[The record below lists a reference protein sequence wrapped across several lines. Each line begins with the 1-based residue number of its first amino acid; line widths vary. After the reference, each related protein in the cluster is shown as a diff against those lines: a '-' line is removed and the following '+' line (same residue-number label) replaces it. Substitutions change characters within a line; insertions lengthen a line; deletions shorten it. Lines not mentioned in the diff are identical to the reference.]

1 MSRALSAFIAAI
13 FLSSLIQTDAAGQL
27 SQPSQDTSV
36 HRSFAMIMGISSY
49 KFIRPLSFADSDA
62 ELFRDFLKSPGGGKL
77 PDSNIYFLKNEE
89 AKAANFLVKGMSW
102 LRNRNLRSGDR
113 LYIYLAGH
121 GDAIN
126 QDEFFYLTYDCNPA
140 GDKNNYLITGT
151 IQLYNLKVRIAEASR
166 KGVEVIFIMDACRT
180 NELPGGGEGQQQLQ
194 AAISEKQAG
203 EIIMLATGA
212 GQESL
217 EDPMIGTGHGLFTY
231 YLVDGLSG
239 LADTEGSRDNL
250 VTLAEL
256 EKYIDATVP
265 TYAQEKY
272 KRKQN
277 PFLCCAENK
286 MKVIAKVDT
295 GFLRKWILTKKLSGH
310 TQSWDGSPIGRSVK
324 TRGIYDVTQ
333 MQSGGGT
340 SIGRGL
346 KTFGVYAVADTSI
359 VDLYNSF
366 NRALKDFNF
375 TGNGNSAEGLYRQLY
390 QIAPTS
396 NYTIDARIS
405 LATEYINF
413 AQSKI
418 NLYLEGR
425 DVSSIQR
432 IRSQLDADDKSD
444 EITNSLDRMEKVA
457 RQDFSEVGNMLERAI
472 EYAEVDEEGFRRKLL
487 AKRFFFK
494 AQGYFDKGSS
504 TTGLRLA
511 IQDAMQAFRADP
523 TAAYILNTLASL
535 HLDNNKPDS
544 AIYFGRLA
552 VAQAPHW
559 RYPYMNIA
567 NAFTKKNKPD
577 SALVYFRKALA
588 VDDSRAD
595 AYVDLG
601 YFYFQQRKLDSAKVY
616 YEKALRL
623 DPSNV
628 SANNNMGWL
637 LRESRQFDQA
647 LVYFRKSLAYDP
659 TFFNAYNGISRVFT
673 DMRMFDSA
681 RAYYQKALK
690 NYPDKLI
697 TSNYMG
703 QFYQEL
709 NQVDSARA
717 YYVQAAV
724 YDPNYDAPFINLGRL
739 YTQTKQYD
747 SATHYYRKALDLNSK
762 NFRGYNQ
769 LGLMFTEMK
778 NYDSAFYYYKK
789 GLEINPDNNIVL
801 NNMGLAYY
809 NANRLDSAAAYF
821 QRVMNVNP
829 DNPYAANNLGL
840 VFHEMKK
847 FDSAMYYYSK
857 ALELKKDLPSA
868 QGNIGRLLYDKKD
881 YEGAKYYLRNLLE
894 THPENM
900 QALIN
905 LEQVF
910 KQMDQ
915 FDSAV
920 YYYTRSL
927 QKGIINSAMYNNL
940 GRLYFTSE
948 QFDEAARW
956 YNKAIQH
963 DPRNPVSYY
972 NLGSVFANLRHSDSA
987 VSMYKKAISLDQNY
1001 FTANLNLGVAFH
1013 DLAQYDSAI
1022 VYIRKAILINPREN
1036 LPYYYLAQ
1044 SFARNNKPEDAL
1056 RYLEQALQRGYNL
1069 YEYIILETDLD
1080 SIRKYAAYKAMM
1092 KKYFPTKY
1100 KEEDDQ

>member
-1 MSRALSAFIAAI
+1 MSKALSAFIAAI
-13 FLSSLIQTDAAGQL
+13 FLSSLIQTDAAGQV
-27 SQPSQDTSV
+27 SQPSQDSSG
-36 HRSFAMIMGISSY
+36 HRTFAMIMGISTY
-49 KFIRPLSFADSDA
+49 KYIRPLSFADSDA
-62 ELFRDFLKSPGGGKL
+62 ELFRDFLKSGGGGRV

-102 LRNRNLRSGDR
+102 LRNRSLKAGDR

-126 QDEFFYLTYDCNPA
+126 QDEYFYLTYDCNPA

-217 EDPMIGTGHGLFTY
+217 EDASIGTGHGLFTY
-231 YLVDGLSG
+231 YLVDGLTG
-239 LADTEGSRDNL
+239 MADTEGSHDNL
-250 VTLAEL
+250 ITLDEL
-256 EKYIDATVP
+256 DKYISSTVP
-265 TYAQEKY
+265 SYAQERY

-277 PFLCCAENK
+277 PFLCCTDSK
-286 MKVIAKVDT
+286 MKVISKVDT
-295 GFLRKWILTKKLSGH
+295 AFLKKWILTKKLSG
-310 TQSWDGSPIGRSVK
+310 QLQGIPGSSV
-324 TRGIYDVTQ
+324 
-333 MQSGGGT
+333 
-340 SIGRGL
+340 GRGL
-346 KTFGVYAVADTSI
+346 KTRGSVAEVNDTTI
-359 VDLYNSF
+359 LELYNSF
-366 NRALKDFNF
+366 NRALKDFNL
-375 TGNGNSAEGLYRQLY
+375 TGNGNSAEGIYKQLY

-396 NYTIDARIS
+396 SYTIDAKLS

-472 EYAEVDEEGFRRKLL
+472 EYAEVDDEDFRKKLL

-494 AQGYFDKGSS
+494 AQGYFDKGAS

-511 IQDAMQAFRADP
+511 IQDAMEAYRSDP

-535 HLDNNKPDS
+535 QLDNNKPDS
-544 AIYFGRLA
+544 AIYFGRMA
-552 VAQAPHW
+552 IAQAPQW

-567 NAFTKKNKPD
+567 NAFTKKNKQD
-577 SALVYFRKALA
+577 SALLYYKKALA

-616 YEKALRL
+616 YEKALLL
-623 DPSNV
+623 DPRNAP
-628 SANNNMGWL
+628 ANNNMGWL
-637 LRESRQFDQA
+637 LRESRQFNQA
-647 LVYFRKSLAYDP
+647 LTYFRRSLSYDSS
-659 TFFNAYNGISRVFT
+659 FFNAYNGISRVFT
-673 DMRMFDSA
+673 DLRMFDSA

-697 TSNYMG
+697 TSNYLG
-703 QFYQEL
+703 QFYQDL

-724 YDPNYDAPFINLGRL
+724 FDPNYDAPFINLGRL
-739 YTQTKQYD
+739 YAQTKQYD
-747 SATHYYRKALDLNSK
+747 SAKFYYRKALDLNSK
-762 NFRGYNQ
+762 NFRGFNQ
-769 LGLMFTEMK
+769 LGLLFTDMK
-778 NYDSAFYYYKK
+778 NFDSAFFYYKK
-789 GLEINPDNNIVL
+789 GLEINPDNSIVL

-809 NANRLDSAAAYF
+809 STDKLDSASNYF
-821 QRVMNVNP
+821 QKVMQVSP

-840 VFHEMKK
+840 VFHKMKK
-847 FDSAMYYYSK
+847 LDSAMTYYSK
-857 ALELKKDLPSA
+857 AMDLKKDLVSA
-868 QGNIGRLLYDKKD
+868 QYNIGRLLYEKND
-881 YEGAKYYLRNLLE
+881 YDGAKYYFRNLVE
-894 THPENM
+894 AHPDNS
-900 QALIN
+900 QALSS
-905 LEQVF
+905 LELVF
-910 KQMDQ
+910 KQTNE
-915 FDSAV
+915 FDSAI

-927 QKGIINSAMYNNL
+927 QQGVTGTFMFNNL

-948 QFDEAARW
+948 KFDEAARW
-956 YNKAIQH
+956 YNMAIQF
-963 DPRNPVSYY
+963 DPNNPVGFY
-972 NLGSVFANLRHSDSA
+972 NLGSVFANLQHNDSA
-987 VSMYKKAISLDQNY
+987 VVMYKKALEIDPNY
-1001 FTANLNLGVAFH
+1001 FTATLNLGVAYH
-1013 DLAQYDSAI
+1013 EMKQYDSAI
-1022 VYIRKAILINPREN
+1022 VYTRKAILINPRDN
-1036 LPYYYLAQ
+1036 LAYYYLALNY
-1044 SFARNNKPEDAL
+1044 AKNNKPEDAM
-1056 RYLEQALQRGYNL
+1056 RYLEQALQRGYSL
-1069 YEYIILETDLD
+1069 YEYIIAESDLD
-1080 SIRKYAAYKAMM
+1080 SIRKYPAYKAMM
-1092 KKYFPTKY
+1092 KKYFPKKY
-1100 KEEDDQ
+1100 KPEDDEPPSP

>member
-1 MSRALSAFIAAI
+1 MPRALSACIASVL
-13 FLSSLIQTDAAGQL
+13 FSCLIQTNVAGQAA
-27 SQPSQDTSV
+27 QNPQDTGG
-36 HRSFAMIMGISSY
+36 HRTFAMIMGISTY

-62 ELFRDFLKSPGGGKL
+62 ELFRDFLKSGGGGKL

-102 LRNRNLRSGDR
+102 LRNRSLKAGDR

-217 EDPMIGTGHGLFTY
+217 EDATIGTGHGLFTY
-231 YLVDGLSG
+231 YLVDGLTG
-239 LADTEGSRDNL
+239 MADTQGAHDNL
-250 VTLAEL
+250 VTLEEL
-256 EKYIDATVP
+256 ESYIATTVP
-265 TYAQEKY
+265 TYAQQKHN
-272 KRKQN
+272 RKQN
-277 PFLCCAENK
+277 PFLCCDESK
-286 MKVIAKVDT
+286 KKVIAKVDT
-295 GFLRKWILTKKLSGH
+295 AFLKKWMLTKKLTG
-310 TQSWDGSPIGRSVK
+310 QIRGNGGSMTK
-324 TRGIYDVTQ
+324 RG
-333 MQSGGGT
+333 
-340 SIGRGL
+340 
-346 KTFGVYAVADTSI
+346 GVAAAPAFKIQLDRNINYNLFNTPDTSI
-359 VDLYNSF
+359 LELYNSF
-366 NRALKDFNF
+366 NRALKDFNL
-375 TGNGNSAEGLYRQLY
+375 TGDGNSAEGYYQQLNKLD
-390 QIAPTS
+390 PKN
-396 NYTIDARIS
+396 NYTIDARLS

-425 DVSSIQR
+425 DVSAIQR

-457 RQDFSEVGNMLERAI
+457 RHDFSEVGNMLERAI
-472 EYAEVDEEGFRRKLL
+472 EYAEVDDENFRKKLL

-494 AQGYFDKGSS
+494 AQGYFDKGAS
-504 TTGLRLA
+504 TAGLRLA
-511 IQDAMQAFRADP
+511 IQDAMQAYKADP
-523 TAAYILNTLASL
+523 TAAYILNTLSSL
-535 HLDNNKPDS
+535 QLDNNKPDS

-552 VAQAPHW
+552 SAQAPLW

-567 NAFTKKNKPD
+567 NAFAKKNKTD
-577 SALVYFRKALA
+577 SALVYFKKALS

-601 YFYFQQRKLDSAKVY
+601 YFYFQQRNLDSAKVY
-616 YEKALRL
+616 YEKALLL
-623 DPSNV
+623 DPKNAP
-628 SANNNMGWL
+628 ANNNMGWL

-647 LVYFRKSLAYDP
+647 LIYFRKSLAYDP
-659 TFFNAYNGISRVFT
+659 AFFNAYNGISRVFT
-673 DMRMFDSA
+673 DLRMYDSA

-697 TSNYMG
+697 TSNYIG
-703 QFYQEL
+703 QFYQEQNL
-709 NQVDSARA
+709 VDSARV

-724 YDPNYDAPFINLGRL
+724 IDPSYDAPFINLGRL
-739 YTQTKQYD
+739 YAQTKQYD
-747 SATHYYRKALDLNSK
+747 SATYYYRKALDLNSK

-769 LGLMFTEMK
+769 LGLMFTDMK

-789 GLEINPDNNIVL
+789 GLELNPDNSIVL

-809 NANRLDSAAAYF
+809 NADNLDSAAAYF
-821 QRVMNVNP
+821 QRVMRASA

-840 VFHEMKK
+840 VFHKMKK
-847 FDSAMYYYSK
+847 LDSAMFYYSR
-857 ALELKKDLPSA
+857 AMALKKDLPSA
-868 QGNIGRLLYDKKD
+868 QGNIGRLLYEQKD
-881 YEGAKYYLRNLLE
+881 YDGAKYYLKNLLE
-894 THPENM
+894 AHPENM
-900 QALIN
+900 QALAN
-905 LEQVF
+905 LEQVY
-910 KQMDQ
+910 KQTNE
-915 FDSAV
+915 FDSAI

-927 QKGIINSAMYNNL
+927 QKGVVNSSMFNNL

-948 QFDEAARW
+948 KFDEAARW
-956 YNKAIQH
+956 YNMAIQY
-963 DPRNPVSYY
+963 DPKNPVGYY
-972 NLGSVFANLRHSDSA
+972 NLGSVFANLQHADSA
-987 VSMYKKAISLDQNY
+987 VVMYKRALALDPNY
-1001 FTANLNLGVAFH
+1001 FTANLNLGVAH
-1013 DLAQYDSAI
+1013 HELKQYDSAI
-1022 VYIRKAILINPREN
+1022 VYIRKAILINPKDN

-1044 SFARNNKPEDAL
+1044 SFAKNNKPEDAL
-1056 RYLEQALQRGYNL
+1056 RYLEQALQRGYDL
-1069 YEYIILETDLD
+1069 YEYIAIDPDFD
-1080 SIRKYAAYKAMM
+1080 SIRKYAAYKTMM
-1092 KKYFPTKY
+1092 KKYFPKKY
-1100 KEEDDQ
+1100 KEEDD

>member
-1 MSRALSAFIAAI
+1 MPRALPAFIASVL
-13 FLSSLIQTDAAGQL
+13 FSCLIQTNVAGQVA
-27 SQPSQDTSV
+27 QNPQDTGS
-36 HRSFAMIMGISSY
+36 HRTFAMIMGISTY

-62 ELFRDFLKSPGGGKL
+62 ELFRDFLKSGGGGKL

-102 LRNRNLRSGDR
+102 LRNRNLKTGDR

-126 QDEFFYLTYDCNPA
+126 QDEYFYLTYDCNPA

-151 IQLYNLKVRIAEASR
+151 IQLYNLKIRIAEASR

-217 EDPMIGTGHGLFTY
+217 EDPLIGNGHGLFTY

-239 LADTEGSRDNL
+239 LADTEDSQDNL
-250 VTLAEL
+250 VTLDEL
-256 EKYIDATVP
+256 EKYIATTVP

-272 KRKQN
+272 NRKQN
-277 PFLCCAENK
+277 PFLCCDDSK
-286 MKVIAKVDT
+286 KKVISKVDT
-295 GFLRKWILTKKLSGH
+295 AFLKKWILTKKITGQL
-310 TQSWDGSPIGRSVK
+310 R
-324 TRGIYDVTQ
+324 
-333 MQSGGGT
+333 GGGGS
-340 SIGRGL
+340 SIKRGGTAVGRGFKIQMNQNINYDWL
-346 KTFGVYAVADTSI
+346 SMADTSI
-359 VDLYNSF
+359 LEIYNSF
-366 NRALKDFNF
+366 NRALKDFNL
-375 TGNGNSAEGLYRQLY
+375 TGNGNSAEEYYQQLY
-390 QIAPTS
+390 KLAPTNS
-396 NYTIDARIS
+396 YTIDAKLS

-472 EYAEVDEEGFRRKLL
+472 EYAEVDDENFRKKLL

-494 AQGYFDKGSS
+494 AQGYFDNGAS

-511 IQDAMQAFRADP
+511 IQDAMQAYKADP

-535 HLDNNKPDS
+535 QLDNNKLDS

-552 VAQAPHW
+552 SARAPLW

-567 NAFTKKNKPD
+567 NAYTKKNKQD
-577 SALVYFRKALA
+577 SALVYFKKALA

-616 YEKALRL
+616 YEKALLL
-623 DPSNV
+623 DPKNAP
-628 SANNNMGWL
+628 ANNNMGWL
-637 LRESRQFDQA
+637 LRESRQFDLA
-647 LVYFRKSLAYDP
+647 LSYFRKSLAYDP
-659 TFFNAYNGISRVFT
+659 AFFNAYNGISRVFT

-697 TSNYMG
+697 TSNYIG
-703 QFYQEL
+703 QFYQEQ

-739 YTQTKQYD
+739 YAQTKQYD
-747 SATHYYRKALDLNSK
+747 SATYYYRKALDLNSK

-769 LGLMFTEMK
+769 LGLMFTDMK

-809 NANRLDSAAAYF
+809 NGGKLDSAAAYF
-821 QRVMNVNP
+821 HRVMSVSP

-847 FDSAMYYYSK
+847 LDSAMFYYSK
-857 ALELKKDLPSA
+857 AMALKKDLPSA
-868 QGNIGRLLYDKKD
+868 QGNIGRLLYEQKD
-881 YEGAKYYLRNLLE
+881 YDGAKYYLKNLLE
-894 THPENM
+894 AHPENM
-900 QALIN
+900 QALSN
-905 LEQVF
+905 LEKVY
-910 KQMDQ
+910 KQTNE
-915 FDSAV
+915 FDSAI
-920 YYYTRSL
+920 YFYTRSL
-927 QKGIINSAMYNNL
+927 QKGVVNSSMFNNL
-940 GRLYFTSE
+940 GRLYFSSE

-956 YNKAIQH
+956 YNMAIQH
-963 DPRNPVSYY
+963 DPKSPFGYY
-972 NLGSVFANLRHSDSA
+972 NLGSVFANLQHPDSA
-987 VSMYKKAISLDQNY
+987 VVMYKKSLALDPNY
-1001 FTANLNLGVAFH
+1001 FTANLNLGVAYH
-1013 DLAQYDSAI
+1013 DLGQYDSAI
-1022 VYIRKAILINPREN
+1022 AYIKKAILINPKDN

-1044 SFARNNKPEDAL
+1044 SFAKNNKPEDAL
-1056 RYLEQALQRGYNL
+1056 RYLEQALQRGYDL
-1069 YEYIILETDLD
+1069 YEYIVIDPD
-1080 SIRKYAAYKAMM
+1080 FNSIRKYAAYKTMM
-1092 KKYFPTKY
+1092 KKYFPKKY
-1100 KEEDDQ
+1100 KEEDD

>member
-1 MSRALSAFIAAI
+1 MPRALSAFLASVL
-13 FLSSLIQTDAAGQL
+13 FSCLIQTNVAGQVAQNPPD
-27 SQPSQDTSV
+27 SGS
-36 HRSFAMIMGISSY
+36 HRTFAMIMGISTY

-62 ELFRDFLKSPGGGKL
+62 ELFRDFLKSGGGGKL

-102 LRNRNLRSGDR
+102 LRNRNLKAGDR

-126 QDEFFYLTYDCNPA
+126 QDEYFYLTYDCNPA

-217 EDPMIGTGHGLFTY
+217 EDPLIGNGHGLFTY

-239 LADTEGSRDNL
+239 LADTEGAHDNL
-250 VTLAEL
+250 VTLDEL
-256 EKYIDATVP
+256 EKYIATTVP

-272 KRKQN
+272 NRKQN
-277 PFLCCAENK
+277 PFLCCDDSK
-286 MKVIAKVDT
+286 KKVISKVDT
-295 GFLRKWILTKKLSGH
+295 AFLKKWILTKKITGQL
-310 TQSWDGSPIGRSVK
+310 
-324 TRGIYDVTQ
+324 RG
-333 MQSGGGT
+333 SGGSLIKRGGAAA
-340 SIGRGL
+340 GRGFKIQMDHNINYDWL
-346 KTFGVYAVADTSI
+346 SMADTSI
-359 VDLYNSF
+359 LEIYNSF
-366 NRALKDFNF
+366 NRALKDFNL
-375 TGNGNSAEGLYRQLY
+375 TGNGNSAEEYYQQLY
-390 QIAPTS
+390 KLAPTNS
-396 NYTIDARIS
+396 YTIDAKLS

-472 EYAEVDEEGFRRKLL
+472 EYAEVDDENFRKKLL

-494 AQGYFDKGSS
+494 AQGYFDKGAS

-511 IQDAMQAFRADP
+511 IQDAMQAYKADP

-535 HLDNNKPDS
+535 QLDNNKPDS

-552 VAQAPHW
+552 SARAPLW

-567 NAFTKKNKPD
+567 NAFTKKNKQD
-577 SALVYFRKALA
+577 SALVYFKKALA

-616 YEKALRL
+616 YEKALLL
-623 DPSNV
+623 DPKNAP
-628 SANNNMGWL
+628 ANNNMGWL
-637 LRESRQFDQA
+637 LRESRLFDLA
-647 LVYFRKSLAYDP
+647 LSYFRKSLAYDP
-659 TFFNAYNGISRVFT
+659 AFFNAYNGISRVFT

-697 TSNYMG
+697 TSNYIG
-703 QFYQEL
+703 QFYQEQ

-739 YTQTKQYD
+739 YAQTKQYD
-747 SATHYYRKALDLNSK
+747 SATYYYRKALELNSK

-769 LGLMFTEMK
+769 LGLMFTDMK

-789 GLEINPDNNIVL
+789 GLEINPDNSIVL

-809 NANRLDSAAAYF
+809 NGGKFDSAAAYF
-821 QRVMNVNP
+821 QRVMSISP

-847 FDSAMYYYSK
+847 LDSAMFYYSK
-857 ALELKKDLPSA
+857 AMALKKDLPSA
-868 QGNIGRLLYDKKD
+868 QGNIGRLLYEQKD
-881 YEGAKYYLRNLLE
+881 YDGAKYYLKNLLE
-894 THPENM
+894 AHPENM
-900 QALIN
+900 QALSN
-905 LEQVF
+905 LEKVY
-910 KQMDQ
+910 KQTNE
-915 FDSAV
+915 FDSAI

-927 QKGIINSAMYNNL
+927 QKGVVNSTMYNNL
-940 GRLYFTSE
+940 GRLYFSSE

-956 YNKAIQH
+956 YNMAIQH
-963 DPRNPVSYY
+963 DPKSPFGYY
-972 NLGSVFANLRHSDSA
+972 NLGSVFANLQHPDSA
-987 VSMYKKAISLDQNY
+987 VVMYKRSLALDPNY
-1001 FTANLNLGVAFH
+1001 FTANLNLGVAYH
-1013 DLAQYDSAI
+1013 DLGQYDSAI
-1022 VYIRKAILINPREN
+1022 AYIKKAILINPKEN

-1044 SFARNNKPEDAL
+1044 SFAKNNKPEDAL
-1056 RYLEQALQRGYNL
+1056 RYLEQALQRGYDL
-1069 YEYIILETDLD
+1069 YEYIVIDPD
-1080 SIRKYAAYKAMM
+1080 FNSIRKYAAYKTMM
-1092 KKYFPTKY
+1092 KKYFPRKY
-1100 KEEDDQ
+1100 KEEDD

>member
-1 MSRALSAFIAAI
+1 MLRALSAFLATILA
-13 FLSSLIQTDAAGQL
+13 FCLIENDAVGQVAQT
-27 SQPSQDTSV
+27 SQDTSN
-36 HRSFAMIMGISSY
+36 RRTFAMIMGISTY

-62 ELFRDFLKSPGGGKL
+62 ELFRDFLKSGGGGKL

-102 LRNRNLRSGDR
+102 LRNRNLKAGDR

-126 QDEFFYLTYDCNPA
+126 QDEYFYLTYDCNPA

-217 EDPMIGTGHGLFTY
+217 EDPLIGNGHGLFTY

-239 LADTEGSRDNL
+239 LADTEGAHDNL
-250 VTLAEL
+250 VTLDEL
-256 EKYIDATVP
+256 EKYIAKTVP
-265 TYAQEKY
+265 AYAQQKY
-272 KRKQN
+272 NRKQN
-277 PFLCCAENK
+277 PFLCCDDSK
-286 MKVIAKVDT
+286 TKVISKVDT
-295 GFLRKWILTKKLSGH
+295 AFLKKWMATKKITGQIRRTESLLQKRSG
-310 TQSWDGSPIGRSVK
+310 TAVV
-324 TRGIYDVTQ
+324 RGFKMTGDYDLHYNI
-333 MQSGGGT
+333 S
-340 SIGRGL
+340 
-346 KTFGVYAVADTSI
+346 DTSI
-359 VDLYNSF
+359 IDLYNSF
-366 NRALKDFNF
+366 NQALKDFNL
-375 TGNGNSAEGLYRQLY
+375 TGNGNSAEGLYQQLNKL
-390 QIAPTS
+390 APTS
-396 NYTIDARIS
+396 TYTFDAKLS

-425 DVSSIQR
+425 DVSAIQR

-457 RQDFSEVGNMLERAI
+457 RQDFSEVANMLERAI
-472 EYAEVDEEGFRRKLL
+472 EYAEVDDENFRKKLL

-494 AQGYFDKGSS
+494 AQGYFDKGAS

-511 IQDAMQAFRADP
+511 IQDAMQAYKADP

-535 HLDNNKPDS
+535 QLDNNKPDS

-552 VAQAPHW
+552 MAQAPLW
-559 RYPYMNIA
+559 RYPYMNMA
-567 NAFTKKNKPD
+567 NAFTKKNKQD
-577 SALVYFRKALA
+577 SALVYFKKALA

-616 YEKALRL
+616 YEKALLL
-623 DPSNV
+623 DPRNAP
-628 SANNNMGWL
+628 ANNNMGWL
-637 LRESRQFDQA
+637 LRESRQFDLA
-647 LVYFRKSLAYDP
+647 LTYFRKSLTYDP
-659 TFFNAYNGISRVFT
+659 AFFNAYNGISRVFT
-673 DMRMFDSA
+673 DLRMFDSA

-697 TSNYMG
+697 TSNYLG

-747 SATHYYRKALDLNSK
+747 SATYYYRKALELNSK

-769 LGLMFTEMK
+769 LGLMFTDMK
-778 NYDSAFYYYKK
+778 NYDSALYYYKK
-789 GLEINPDNNIVL
+789 GLEINPDNSIVL

-809 NANRLDSAAAYF
+809 NGDKLDSASAYF
-821 QRVMNVNP
+821 QRVMSVSP

-840 VFHEMKK
+840 VFHKMKK
-847 FDSAMYYYSK
+847 LDSALFYYSK
-857 ALELKKDLPSA
+857 AMALKKDLPSA
-868 QGNIGRLLYDKKD
+868 QGNIGRLLYEKKD
-881 YEGAKYYLRNLLE
+881 YDGAKYYLKNLVE
-894 THPENM
+894 AHPDNM
-900 QALIN
+900 QALMN

-910 KQMDQ
+910 KQTNE
-915 FDSAV
+915 FDSAI

-927 QKGIINSAMYNNL
+927 QKGVVNSSMYNNL

-956 YNKAIQH
+956 YNMAIQL
-963 DPRNPVSYY
+963 DPKNALGYY
-972 NLGSVFANLRHSDSA
+972 NLGTVFANLQHFDSA
-987 VSMYKKAISLDQNY
+987 VVMYKRSLALDPNY
-1001 FTANLNLGVAFH
+1001 FTANLNLGVAYH
-1013 DLAQYDSAI
+1013 DLQQYDSAI
-1022 VYIRKAILINPREN
+1022 AYIRKAILINPKEN
-1036 LPYYYLAQ
+1036 LPYYYIAQ
-1044 SFARNNKPEDAL
+1044 SYAKNNKPEDAL
-1056 RYLEQALQRGYNL
+1056 RYLEQALQRGYDL
-1069 YEYIILETDLD
+1069 YEYIVIDPD
-1080 SIRKYAAYKAMM
+1080 FNGIRKYAAYKTMM
-1092 KKYFPTKY
+1092 KKYFPKKY

>member
-1 MSRALSAFIAAI
+1 MSKALSAFFAAI
-13 FLSSLIQTDAAGQL
+13 FLSSLIQTDVAAQAT
-27 SQPSQDTSV
+27 QPDTGS
-36 HRSFAMIMGISSY
+36 HRTFAMIMGISSY

-62 ELFRDFLKSPGGGKL
+62 ELFRDFLKSPGGGKVA
-77 PDSNIYFLKNEE
+77 DSNIYFLKNEE

-102 LRNRNLRSGDR
+102 LRNRNLKSGDR

-217 EDPMIGTGHGLFTY
+217 EDATIGTGHGLFTY
-231 YLVDGLSG
+231 YLVDGLAG
-239 LADTEGSRDNL
+239 MADAEGSKDNL
-250 VTLAEL
+250 VTLDEL
-256 EKYIDATVP
+256 EKYISTTVP

-277 PFLCCAENK
+277 PFLCCTEGK
-286 MKVIAKVDT
+286 MKVISKVDT
-295 GFLRKWILTKKLSGH
+295 AFLKKWILTKKLTGQLQRGKGGGVSA
-310 TQSWDGSPIGRSVK
+310 SIGLK
-324 TRGIYDVTQ
+324 LRGDVTIENDLRDRV
-333 MQSGGGT
+333 
-340 SIGRGL
+340 IGL
-346 KTFGVYAVADTSI
+346 NDTTI
-359 VDLYNSF
+359 LELYNSF
-366 NRALKDFNF
+366 NRALKDFNL
-375 TGNGNSAEGLYRQLY
+375 TGNGNSAEGYYLQLNKL
-390 QIAPTS
+390 APTS
-396 NYTIDARIS
+396 NYTIDAKLS

-444 EITNSLDRMEKVA
+444 EISNSLDRMEKVA

-472 EYAEVDEEGFRRKLL
+472 EYAEVDDESFRKKLL

-494 AQGYFDKGSS
+494 AQGYFDRGAS

-511 IQDAMQAFRADP
+511 IQDAMQAYMADP
-523 TAAYILNTLASL
+523 TAAYILNTLSSL
-535 HLDNNKPDS
+535 ELDNNKPDS
-544 AIYFGRLA
+544 AIFFGRLA
-552 VAQAPHW
+552 MAQAPLW
-559 RYPYMNIA
+559 RNPYMNIA

-577 SALVYFRKALA
+577 SALLYFKKALS

-601 YFYFQQRKLDSAKVY
+601 YFYFQQRKLDSAKAY
-616 YEKALRL
+616 YEKALLLEPRNA
-623 DPSNV
+623 P
-628 SANNNMGWL
+628 ANNNMGWL

-647 LVYFRKSLAYDP
+647 LMYFKRSLTYDP
-659 TFFNAYNGISRVFT
+659 QFFNAYNGISRVFT

-697 TSNYMG
+697 TSNYLG
-703 QFYQEL
+703 QFYQDL

-724 YDPNYDAPFINLGRL
+724 YDPGYDAPLINLGRL
-739 YTQTKQYD
+739 YAQTKQFD
-747 SATHYYRKALDLNSK
+747 SAKHYYRKALDLNDK
-762 NFRGYNQ
+762 NFRGFNQ
-769 LGLMFTEMK
+769 LGLLFTDMK
-778 NYDSAFYYYKK
+778 NFDSAFYYYKK
-789 GLEINPDNNIVL
+789 GLDLNPGNSIVL

-809 NANRLDSAAAYF
+809 STDKLDSASKYF
-821 QRVMNVNP
+821 QRVIAASP
-829 DNPYAANNLGL
+829 ENPYASNNLGL
-840 VFHEMKK
+840 VFQKMKNL
-847 FDSAMYYYSK
+847 DSAMVYFSK
-857 ALELKKDLPSA
+857 ALELKKDLISA
-868 QGNIGRLLYDKKD
+868 QYNIGRLLYEKQDFD
-881 YEGAKYYLRNLLE
+881 GSKYYFRNLVE
-894 THPENM
+894 AHPENTL
-900 QALIN
+900 ALQS
-905 LEQVF
+905 LELIF
-910 KQMDQ
+910 KQTNE
-915 FDSAV
+915 FDSAI

-927 QKGIINSAMYNNL
+927 QKGVTGTGMFNNL

-948 QFDEAARW
+948 KFDEAARW
-956 YNKAIQH
+956 YNMAIQF
-963 DPRNPVSYY
+963 DPKNPVGFY
-972 NLGSVFANLRHSDSA
+972 NLGSVFANLQHNDSA
-987 VSMYKKAISLDQNY
+987 VVMYKKALEIDPNY
-1001 FTANLNLGVAFH
+1001 TMASLNLGVAYH
-1013 DLAQYDSAI
+1013 ELGRYDSAI
-1022 VYIRKAILINPREN
+1022 VYTRKAILLNPKDAVA
-1036 LPYYYLAQ
+1036 YYYLAQ
-1044 SFARNNKPEDAL
+1044 SYVKNDKHEDAL
-1056 RYLEQALQRGYNL
+1056 RYLEQAFQRGYNL
-1069 YEYIILETDLD
+1069 YEYIIVDSDFD
-1080 SIRKYAAYKAMM
+1080 SIRKYPAYKTMM
-1092 KKYFPTKY
+1092 KKYFPKKY
-1100 KEEDDQ
+1100 KPEDDDKPKP

>member
-13 FLSSLIQTDAAGQL
+13 LFSSLIQTDAAGQ
-27 SQPSQDTSV
+27 PPQDTSA
-36 HRSFAMIMGISSY
+36 HRSFAMIMGISTY

-62 ELFRDFLKSPGGGKL
+62 ELFRDFLKSPGGGKIA
-77 PDSNIYFLKNEE
+77 DSNIYFLKNEE

-140 GDKNNYLITGT
+140 GDKNNYLIPGT
-151 IQLYNLKVRIAEASR
+151 IQLYNLKDRIAEAIR

-180 NELPGGGEGQQQLQ
+180 NDLPGGGEGQQQLQ

-217 EDPMIGTGHGLFTY
+217 EDPLIGTGHGLFTY
-231 YLVDGLSG
+231 YLVDGLTG
-239 LADTEGSRDNL
+239 LADTEGDHNNL
-250 VTLAEL
+250 VTLDEL
-256 EKYIDATVP
+256 EKYIAKTVP

-272 KRKQN
+272 NRKQN
-277 PFLCCAENK
+277 PFLCCDEGK
-286 MKVIAKVDT
+286 KKVISKVDT
-295 GFLRKWILTKKLSGH
+295 AFLKKWIATKKRTGQIRRTEGVQKHGGTAAVRGFKLSGD
-310 TQSWDGSPIGRSVK
+310 QNILYNIS
-324 TRGIYDVTQ
+324 
-333 MQSGGGT
+333 
-340 SIGRGL
+340 
-346 KTFGVYAVADTSI
+346 DTAI
-359 VDLYNSF
+359 LDLYNSF
-366 NRALKDFNF
+366 NRALKDFNL
-375 TGNGNSAEGLYRQLY
+375 TGNGNSAEEYYQQLNKL
-390 QIAPTS
+390 APTN
-396 NYTIDARIS
+396 NYTIDARLS

-432 IRSQLDADDKSD
+432 IRAQLDADDKSD
-444 EITNSLDRMEKVA
+444 EVTNSLDRMEKVA
-457 RQDFSEVGNMLERAI
+457 RQDFSEVGDMLDRAI
-472 EYAEVDEEGFRRKLL
+472 EYAEVDDENFRKKLL

-494 AQGYFDKGSS
+494 AQGYFDRGSS
-504 TTGLRLA
+504 STGLRLA
-511 IQDAMQAFRADP
+511 IQDAMQAYRADP
-523 TAAYILNTLASL
+523 SAAYILNTLASL
-535 HLDNNKPDS
+535 QLDNNKPDS

-552 VAQAPHW
+552 SVRAPLW

-567 NAFTKKNKPD
+567 NAFIKKNNQD
-577 SALVYFRKALA
+577 SALVYFKKALA

-601 YFYFQQRKLDSAKVY
+601 YFYFQQRNLDSAKVY
-616 YEKALRL
+616 YEKALLL
-623 DPSNV
+623 DPKNAP
-628 SANNNMGWL
+628 ANNNMGWL

-647 LVYFRKSLAYDP
+647 LIYFRRSLASDP

-673 DMRMFDSA
+673 DLRMYDSA
-681 RAYYQKALK
+681 RAYYQKAQK

-697 TSNYMG
+697 TSNYLG
-703 QFYQEL
+703 QFYQEI

-724 YDPNYDAPFINLGRL
+724 YDPSYDAPFINLGRL

-747 SATHYYRKALDLNSK
+747 SATYYYRKALDLNSK

-789 GLEINPDNNIVL
+789 GLELNPDNSIVL
-801 NNMGLAYY
+801 NNMGLSYY
-809 NANRLDSAAAYF
+809 YADKLDSAAVYF
-821 QRVMNVNP
+821 QKIMRMDP

-840 VFHEMKK
+840 VYHKMKK
-847 FDSAMYYYSK
+847 MGSAMFYYTK
-857 ALELKKDLPSA
+857 AMALKKDMPSA
-868 QGNIGRLLYDKKD
+868 QGNIGRLLYETKD
-881 YEGAKYYLRNLLE
+881 YEGAKYYLRNLVE
-894 THPENM
+894 AHPDNM
-900 QALIN
+900 QALSN

-910 KQMDQ
+910 KQTDQ

-920 YYYTRSL
+920 YYYNRSL
-927 QKGIINSAMYNNL
+927 QKGVVNSSMYNNL
-940 GRLYFTSE
+940 GRLYFTDE
-948 QFDEAARW
+948 KYDEAARW
-956 YNKAIQH
+956 YNKAIQY
-963 DPRNPVSYY
+963 DPKNAMGYY
-972 NLGSVFANLRHSDSA
+972 NLGTVYANLQHSDSA
-987 VSMYKKAISLDQNY
+987 VVMYKKALALEPKY
-1001 FTANLNLGVAFH
+1001 FNANLYLGVAYH
-1013 DLAQYDSAI
+1013 DLKQYDSAI
-1022 VYIRKAILINPREN
+1022 AYTTKAILISPKEN
-1036 LPYYYLAQ
+1036 LPYYYLAE
-1044 SFARNNKPEDAL
+1044 SFAKNNKPEDAL

-1069 YEYIILETDLD
+1069 YEYIIVNPDFD
-1080 SIRKYAAYKAMM
+1080 SIRKYPSYKAMM
-1092 KKYFPTKY
+1092 KKYFPKKY
-1100 KEEDDQ
+1100 SPADDE

>member
-1 MSRALSAFIAAI
+1 MQRALSAFLLTI
-13 FLSSLIQTDAAGQL
+13 LSFCLIENDVAGQVA
-27 SQPSQDTSV
+27 QTSQDTSG
-36 HRSFAMIMGISSY
+36 HRTFAMIMGISSY

-62 ELFRDFLKSPGGGKL
+62 ELFRDFLKSGSGGKL
-77 PDSNIYFLKNEE
+77 ADSNIYFLKNEE

-102 LRNRNLRSGDR
+102 LRNRNLKAGDR

-126 QDEFFYLTYDCNPA
+126 QDEYFYLTYDCNPA

-217 EDPMIGTGHGLFTY
+217 EDPLIGTGHGLFTY
-231 YLVDGLSG
+231 YLVDGLAG
-239 LADTEGSRDNL
+239 LADTEGDHNNL
-250 VTLAEL
+250 VTLDEL
-256 EKYIDATVP
+256 EKYIAKTVP

-272 KRKQN
+272 NRKQN
-277 PFLCCAENK
+277 PFLCCDEGK
-286 MKVIAKVDT
+286 KKVISKVDT
-295 GFLRKWILTKKLSGH
+295 AFLKRWIATKKRTGQIQRTESLMQKRSG
-310 TQSWDGSPIGRSVK
+310 TAVV
-324 TRGIYDVTQ
+324 RGFK
-333 MQSGGGT
+333 M
-340 SIGRGL
+340 RGDHDIL
-346 KTFGVYAVADTSI
+346 YNISDTAI
-359 VDLYNSF
+359 LDLYNSF
-366 NRALKDFNF
+366 NQALKDFNL
-375 TGNGNSAEGLYRQLY
+375 TGNGNSAEELY
-390 QIAPTS
+390 QQLNKLAPTS
-396 NYTIDARIS
+396 NYTVDAKLS

-425 DVSSIQR
+425 DVSAIQR
-432 IRSQLDADDKSD
+432 IRSQLDADDKSE

-457 RQDFSEVGNMLERAI
+457 RQNFSEVGDMLERAI
-472 EYAEVDEEGFRRKLL
+472 EYAEVDDENFRKKLV

-504 TTGLRLA
+504 TTGLRFA
-511 IQDAMQAFRADP
+511 IQDAMQAYKADP

-535 HLDNNKPDS
+535 QLDNNKPDS

-552 VAQAPHW
+552 SVRAPLW

-567 NAFTKKNKPD
+567 NAFIKKNKQD
-577 SALVYFRKALA
+577 SALVYFKKALT

-601 YFYFQQRKLDSAKVY
+601 YFYFQQRNLDSAKVY
-616 YEKALRL
+616 YEKALLL
-623 DPSNV
+623 DPKNAP
-628 SANNNMGWL
+628 ANNNMGWL

-647 LVYFRKSLAYDP
+647 LIYFKRSLSSDP

-673 DMRMFDSA
+673 DLRMYDSA
-681 RAYYQKALK
+681 RVYYQKAQK

-697 TSNYMG
+697 TSNYLG
-703 QFYQEL
+703 QFYQEI

-747 SATHYYRKALDLNSK
+747 SATYYYRKALDLNSK

-778 NYDSAFYYYKK
+778 NYDSAFYYYQK
-789 GLEINPDNNIVL
+789 GLELNPDNSIVL
-801 NNMGLAYY
+801 NNMGLSYY
-809 NANRLDSAAAYF
+809 YADKLDSAAAYF
-821 QRVMNVNP
+821 QKILRATP

-840 VFHEMKK
+840 VYHKMKK
-847 FDSAMYYYSK
+847 MDSAMFYYSK
-857 ALELKKDLPSA
+857 AMALKKDMPSA
-868 QGNIGRLLYDKKD
+868 QGNIGRLLYETKD
-881 YEGAKYYLRNLLE
+881 YEGAKYYLRNLVE
-894 THPENM
+894 THPDDM
-900 QALIN
+900 RALSN

-910 KQMDQ
+910 KQTDQ

-920 YYYTRSL
+920 YYYNRSL
-927 QKGIINSAMYNNL
+927 QKGVVNSSMYNNL
-940 GRLYFTSE
+940 GRLYFSDE
-948 QFDEAARW
+948 KYDEAARW
-956 YNKAIQH
+956 YNMAIQY
-963 DPRNPVSYY
+963 DPKNAMGYY
-972 NLGSVFANLRHSDSA
+972 NLGTVYANLQHSDSA
-987 VSMYKKAISLDQNY
+987 VVMYKKALALEPKY
-1001 FTANLNLGVAFH
+1001 FNANLYLGVAYH
-1013 DLAQYDSAI
+1013 DLKQYDSAI
-1022 VYIRKAILINPREN
+1022 AYTTKAILISPKEN

-1044 SFARNNKPEDAL
+1044 SFAKNNKPEDAL
-1056 RYLEQALQRGYNL
+1056 RYLEQALQRGYTL
-1069 YEYIILETDLD
+1069 YEYIVVDPDFD
-1080 SIRKYAAYKAMM
+1080 SIRKYPSYKAMM
-1092 KKYFPTKY
+1092 KKYFPKKY
-1100 KEEDDQ
+1100 NPADDE

>member
-1 MSRALSAFIAAI
+1 MPRLFAAFIASI
-13 FLSSLIQTDAAGQL
+13 LFSCLIQTNVAGQAAQ
-27 SQPSQDTSV
+27 SPQDTGG
-36 HRSFAMIMGISSY
+36 HRTFAMIMGISSY

-62 ELFRDFLKSPGGGKL
+62 ELFRDFLKSGSGGKL
-77 PDSNIYFLKNEE
+77 ADSNIYFLKNEE

-102 LRNRNLRSGDR
+102 LRNRNLKAGDR

-217 EDPMIGTGHGLFTY
+217 EDPLIGTGHGLFTY

-239 LADTEGSRDNL
+239 LADAEGDHNNL
-250 VTLAEL
+250 VSLDEL
-256 EKYIDATVP
+256 EKYIAKTVP

-272 KRKQN
+272 NRKQN
-277 PFLCCAENK
+277 PFLCCDEGK
-286 MKVIAKVDT
+286 KKVISKVDT
-295 GFLRKWILTKKLSGH
+295 AFLRKWIATKKITGQLQRTERLLQKRSGAAVFREFKINIDYDPRFTLS
-310 TQSWDGSPIGRSVK
+310 
-324 TRGIYDVTQ
+324 
-333 MQSGGGT
+333 
-340 SIGRGL
+340 
-346 KTFGVYAVADTSI
+346 DTS
-359 VDLYNSF
+359 VLDLYNSF
-366 NRALKDFNF
+366 NQALKDFNL
-375 TGNGNSAEGLYRQLY
+375 TGNGNSAEEYYQQLNKL
-390 QIAPTS
+390 APTNS
-396 NYTIDARIS
+396 YTIDAKLS

-425 DVSSIQR
+425 DVSAIQR

-457 RQDFSEVGNMLERAI
+457 RQDFSEVGDMLERAI
-472 EYAEVDEEGFRRKLL
+472 EYAEVDDANFRKKLM

-494 AQGYFDKGSS
+494 AQGYFDKGAS
-504 TTGLRLA
+504 TAGLRLA
-511 IQDAMQAFRADP
+511 IQDAMQAYKADP

-535 HLDNNKPDS
+535 QLDNNKPDS

-552 VAQAPHW
+552 MAQAPLW
-559 RYPYMNIA
+559 RYPYMNMA
-567 NAFTKKNKPD
+567 NAFIKKNKQD
-577 SALVYFRKALA
+577 SALVYFKKALA

-601 YFYFQQRKLDSAKVY
+601 YFYFQQRNLDSAKVY
-616 YEKALRL
+616 YEKALLL
-623 DPSNV
+623 DPKNV

-647 LVYFRKSLAYDP
+647 LVYFRRSLAYDP
-659 TFFNAYNGISRVFT
+659 AFFNAYNGISRVFT
-673 DMRMFDSA
+673 DLRMYDSA
-681 RAYYQKALK
+681 RAYYQKAQK
-690 NYPDKLI
+690 NYPDRLI

-703 QFYQEL
+703 QFYQEI

-724 YDPNYDAPFINLGRL
+724 YDPSYDAPFINLGRL

-747 SATHYYRKALDLNSK
+747 SAAYYYRKALDLNNK

-769 LGLMFTEMK
+769 LGLMYTEMK

-789 GLEINPDNNIVL
+789 GLEINPDNSIVL
-801 NNMGLAYY
+801 NNMGLSYY
-809 NANRLDSAAAYF
+809 YADKPDSAAAYF
-821 QRVMNVNP
+821 QKILSATP

-840 VFHEMKK
+840 VYHKMKK
-847 FDSAMYYYSK
+847 LDSAMFYYTK
-857 ALELKKDLPSA
+857 AMTLKKDMPSA
-868 QGNIGRLLYDKKD
+868 QGNIGRLLYETKD
-881 YEGAKYYLRNLLE
+881 YEGAKYYLRNLVE
-894 THPENM
+894 AHPENM
-900 QALIN
+900 QALSN

-910 KQMDQ
+910 KQTNQ

-927 QKGIINSAMYNNL
+927 QKGVVNSSMYNNL
-940 GRLYFTSE
+940 GRLYFTDE
-948 QFDEAARW
+948 KYDEAARW
-956 YNKAIQH
+956 YNMAIQY
-963 DPRNPVSYY
+963 DPKNAMGYY
-972 NLGSVFANLRHSDSA
+972 NLGTVFANLQHLDSA
-987 VSMYKKAISLDQNY
+987 IVMYKRALALEPNY
-1001 FTANLNLGVAFH
+1001 FTANLNLGVAYH
-1013 DLAQYDSAI
+1013 DLKQYDSAI
-1022 VYIRKAILINPREN
+1022 RYTTKAILISPKDN

-1044 SFARNNKPEDAL
+1044 SFAKNNKPEDAL
-1056 RYLEQALQRGYNL
+1056 RYLEQALQRGYTL
-1069 YEYIILETDLD
+1069 YEYIVVDPDFDT
-1080 SIRKYAAYKAMM
+1080 IRKYPSYKAMM
-1092 KKYFPTKY
+1092 KKYFPKKY

>member
-27 SQPSQDTSV
+27 SPTTQDTGN

-77 PDSNIYFLKNEE
+77 PDSSIYFLKNEE

-102 LRNRNLRSGDR
+102 LRSRNLKAGDR

-126 QDEFFYLTYDCNPA
+126 QDEYFYLTYDCNPA

-217 EDPMIGTGHGLFTY
+217 EDPQIGTGHGLFTY

-239 LADTEGSRDNL
+239 LADTDGAHDNL
-250 VTLAEL
+250 VTLGEL
-256 EKYIDATVP
+256 EKYIASTVP

-277 PFLCCAENK
+277 PFLCCDENK
-286 MKVIAKVDT
+286 MRVISKVDT
-295 GFLRKWILTKKLSGH
+295 GFLKKWIRTKKLTGQIRGVSSSSRG
-310 TQSWDGSPIGRSVK
+310 GS
-324 TRGIYDVTQ
+324 
-333 MQSGGGT
+333 T
-340 SIGRGL
+340 SIGRGF
-346 KTFGVYAVADTSI
+346 KTRGDYNVADTTI
-359 VDLYNSF
+359 LELYNSF
-366 NRALKDFNF
+366 NRALRDFNL
-375 TGNGNSAEGLYRQLY
+375 TGNGNSAEGIYKQLY

-396 NYTIDARIS
+396 NYTIDARLS

-432 IRSQLDADDKSD
+432 IRSQLDDDDKSD

-472 EYAEVDEEGFRRKLL
+472 EYAEVDDEGFRKKLL

-494 AQGYFDKGSS
+494 AQGYFDKGTS
-504 TTGLRLA
+504 TAGLRLA

-523 TAAYILNTLASL
+523 TAAYILNTLSSL
-535 HLDNNKPDS
+535 QLDNNKPDS

-552 VAQAPHW
+552 MAQAPLW
-559 RYPYMNIA
+559 RYPYMNMA
-567 NAFTKKNKPD
+567 NAFTKKNRQD
-577 SALVYFRKALA
+577 SALIYFKKALS

-601 YFYFQQRKLDSAKVY
+601 YFYFQQRKLDSARVY

-623 DPSNV
+623 DPRNAP
-628 SANNNMGWL
+628 ANNNMGWL

-647 LVYFRKSLAYDP
+647 LTYFRRSLAYDP

-697 TSNYMG
+697 TSNYLG
-703 QFYQEL
+703 QFYQDL

-717 YYVQAAV
+717 YYMQAAV
-724 YDPNYDAPFINLGRL
+724 YDPSYDAPFINLGRL
-739 YTQTKQYD
+739 YAQTKQYD
-747 SATHYYRKALDLNSK
+747 SAQYYYHKALNLNSK

-769 LGLMFTEMK
+769 LGLLYTDMK
-778 NYDSAFYYYKK
+778 NYDSAFYYYRR
-789 GLEINPDNNIVL
+789 GLEMNPDNSIML

-809 NANRLDSAAAYF
+809 STDNLDSASQYF
-821 QRVMNVNP
+821 QRVMRVNP
-829 DNPYAANNLGL
+829 ENPYAANNLGL
-840 VFHEMKK
+840 VFHKMKKLDSAMAYYTKAMEMKK
-847 FDSAMYYYSK
+847 
-857 ALELKKDLPSA
+857 DLVSA
-868 QGNIGRLLYDKKD
+868 QYNIGRLLYEKKD
-881 YEGAKYYLRNLLE
+881 YDGAKYYLRNLVE
-894 THPENM
+894 AHPENM
-900 QALIN
+900 QALAS
-905 LEQVF
+905 LELVF
-910 KQMDQ
+910 KQTNE
-915 FDSAV
+915 FDSAI

-927 QKGIINSAMYNNL
+927 QKGVTGTSILNNL
-940 GRLYFTSE
+940 GRLYFTAE

-956 YNKAIQH
+956 YNMAIRQ
-963 DPRNPVSYY
+963 DSMNPVGYY
-972 NLGSVFANLRHSDSA
+972 NLGTVFANLHHPDSA
-987 VSMYKKAISLDQNY
+987 VSMYKKALQLDPNY
-1001 FTANLNLGVAFH
+1001 FTANLNLGIAYH
-1013 DLAQYDSAI
+1013 ELAQYDSAI
-1022 VYIRKAILINPREN
+1022 TYIRKAILINPKDN
-1036 LPYYYLAQ
+1036 LAYFYLAQ
-1044 SFARNNKPEDAL
+1044 SFAKNNKPEDAL

-1069 YEYIILETDLD
+1069 YEYIIVENDFD
-1080 SIRKYAAYKAMM
+1080 SIRKYPAYKAMM
-1092 KKYFPTKY
+1092 KKYFPNKY

>member
-1 MSRALSAFIAAI
+1 MPRALSVLIVTLLF
-13 FLSSLIQTDAAGQL
+13 SCLIQTNALGQ
-27 SQPSQDTSV
+27 SPQTSKDSSGQ
-36 HRSFAMIMGISSY
+36 RSFAMIMGISSY

-62 ELFRDFLKSPGGGKL
+62 ELFRDFLKSAGGGKL

-102 LRNRNLRSGDR
+102 LRNRNLKAGDR

-126 QDEFFYLTYDCNPA
+126 QEEYFYLTYDCNPA

-217 EDPMIGTGHGLFTY
+217 EDATIGTGHGLFTY
-231 YLVDGLSG
+231 YLVDGLTG
-239 LADTEGSRDNL
+239 LADTEGAHDNL
-250 VTLAEL
+250 VTLDEL
-256 EKYIDATVP
+256 EKYINTTVP
-265 TYAQEKY
+265 SYAEEKY

-277 PFLCCAENK
+277 PFLCCDESK
-286 MKVIAKVDT
+286 TKVISKVDT
-295 GFLRKWILTKKLSGH
+295 AFLKKWNGTKRLSG
-310 TQSWDGSPIGRSVK
+310 QLRRNNGSLSGR
-324 TRGIYDVTQ
+324 
-333 MQSGGGT
+333 GGT
-340 SIGRGL
+340 SFVRDFKIR
-346 KTFGVYAVADTSI
+346 GVYDATDVNYASDTTI
-359 VDLYNSF
+359 LELYNSF
-366 NRALKDFNF
+366 NRALKDFNL
-375 TGNGNSAEGLYRQLY
+375 TGNGNSAEGYYQQLNNLD
-390 QIAPTS
+390 PTS
-396 NYTIDARIS
+396 NYTVDARLS

-444 EITNSLDRMEKVA
+444 EVTNSLDRMEKVA
-457 RQDFSEVGNMLERAI
+457 RQDFSDVGDMLQRAI
-472 EYAEVDEEGFRRKLL
+472 EYAEVDDEGFRKKLL

-494 AQGYFDKGSS
+494 AQGYFDKGAS
-504 TTGLRLA
+504 TTGLKLA
-511 IQDAMQAFRADP
+511 IHDAMQAYKADP

-544 AIYFGRLA
+544 AIYFGRKA
-552 VAQAPHW
+552 MDQAPQW
-559 RYPYMNIA
+559 RYPYVNIA
-567 NAFTKKNKPD
+567 NAYTRKNKSD
-577 SALVYFRKALA
+577 SSLVYFKKALA

-601 YFYFQQRKLDSAKVY
+601 YFYFQQRRLDSAKTY
-616 YEKALRL
+616 YEKALLL
-623 DPSNV
+623 DPAHV
-628 SANNNMGWL
+628 PGNNNMGWL

-681 RAYYQKALK
+681 RFYYQKAMN

-709 NQVDSARA
+709 NQVDSART
-717 YYVQAAV
+717 YYLQAAV
-724 YDPNYDAPFINLGRL
+724 HDPTYDAPFINLGRL
-739 YTQTKQYD
+739 YTQTRQYD
-747 SATHYYRKALDLNSK
+747 SAKYYYNKALELNSR

-778 NYDSAFYYYKK
+778 NFDSAFYYYKK
-789 GLEINPDNNIVL
+789 GLEINPDNTIVL
-801 NNMGLAYY
+801 NNIGLAYY
-809 NANRLDSAAAYF
+809 NTEKLDSASHF
-821 QRVMNVNP
+821 FRRVLQLNP
-829 DNPYAANNLGL
+829 ENAYAANNLGL
-840 VFHEMKK
+840 VFHKMKK
-847 FDSAMYYYSK
+847 WDSAMAYYMR

-868 QGNIGRLLYDKKD
+868 QANMGRLLYETKD
-881 YEGAKYYLRNLLE
+881 YNGAKYYLRNLLE
-894 THPENM
+894 AHPENM
-900 QALIN
+900 QALLN
-905 LEQVF
+905 LELVF
-910 KQMDQ
+910 KQTNE
-915 FDSAV
+915 FDSAI

-927 QKGIINSAMYNNL
+927 QQGVTGTAMYNNL

-948 QFDEAARW
+948 RYDEAARW
-956 YNKAIQH
+956 YNYAIRQ
-963 DPRNPVSYY
+963 DPKNPVAYY
-972 NLGSVFANLRHSDSA
+972 NLGSVFANLRHPDSA
-987 VSMYKKAISLDQNY
+987 IVMYRKAIELDPEY
-1001 FTANLNLGVAFH
+1001 FIANLNLGVAYH
-1013 DLAQYDSAI
+1013 EMNQYDSAI
-1022 VYIRKAILINPREN
+1022 AYIGKAILINPRDN
-1036 LPYYYLAQ
+1036 VPYFYLAQ
-1044 SFARNNKPEDAL
+1044 SCAKS
-1056 RYLEQALQRGYNL
+1056 G
-1069 YEYIILETDLD
+1069 
-1080 SIRKYAAYKAMM
+1080 K
-1092 KKYFPTKY
+1092 
-1100 KEEDDQ
+1100 